1 MIDERE
7 IRTFV
12 YGTTQY
18 FEVAAQQPAS
28 LGSPYL
34 ATQGAPEVHEYTG
47 VITVSGRR
55 QGIVYFTAPRGML
68 TVLLMKMNES
78 NVSHDNLCDLVG
90 EVANTISGNARRD
103 FGNQFAISV
112 PTVVSGASAS
122 VQPPPDCRPVVIPI
136 HWRSHSAKLVV
147 CLK

>member
-1 MIDERE
+1 MIDARE

-12 YGTTQY
+12 HGTTRY

-34 ATQGAPEVHEYTG
+34 ATQGFPDLHEYTG

-55 QGIVYFTAPRGML
+55 QGAVYFTAPRGML
-68 TVLLMKMNES
+68 TVLLMRMNES
-78 NVSHDNLCDLVG
+78 NVSHQNLCDLVG

-103 FGNQFAISV
+103 FGDQFAISV
-112 PTVVSGASAS
+112 PTVSVGDASR
-122 VQPPPDCRPVVIPI
+122 VPPPPDCLPVVIPI
-136 HWRSHSAKLVV
+136 NWRSHSARLVV